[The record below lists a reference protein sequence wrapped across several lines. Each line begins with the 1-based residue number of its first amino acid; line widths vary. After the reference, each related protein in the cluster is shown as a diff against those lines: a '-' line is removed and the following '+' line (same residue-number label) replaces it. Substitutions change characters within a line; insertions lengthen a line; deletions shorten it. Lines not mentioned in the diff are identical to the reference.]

1 MIQFFALKIEPY
13 FVGMNSLLIKIICVV
28 LCTHLSFYAQG
39 QEVYIPDTSFV
50 HQLILDGV
58 DQNNDGKIQVI
69 EALKVD
75 SLSIGHWP
83 NIVIYKLTG
92 IEAFINLK
100 SLRVGNHK
108 VDSIIL
114 GHCLKLES
122 LQIVDNDSLIYLN
135 LGGTSSLKRIY
146 VCDNYKLSHVD
157 ISDNVDL
164 SELNLNSNQLTTLD
178 VSKNVD
184 LIYLSAYNNNLA
196 ALDVSHNELLIVLE
210 VSFNQFITLD
220 VSKNINLI
228 YLYSDCNKL
237 HCLDVSNNI
246 KLENLGC
253 SSNPISTLSL
263 DNNPNLS
270 FLFLGNT
277 HLSGINLEHCLKLR
291 FLLLANDTV
300 GSNYFNYENP
310 AFTELD
316 LSKQPAFAEL
326 VITGH
331 STLQKVCFAS
341 NFDVVNMFNHFHYPN
356 IAITTNCS
364 NASTTNI
371 TVNKSRLC
379 LRETVQFTLNQP
391 DTTLSYQIDYGD
403 GKGLIAPVLNYQ
415 YQKPGKYTARL
426 VSAIGCA
433 KYMASVNVLVDSMPP
448 TSLWKEDTICLDTS
462 FVLDAGKGYQHYLWQ
477 NGDTNS
483 SQQLTKPVKYKV
495 SVSNT
500 CGVSTDSI
508 LVPLIKKGFTLGSNR
523 SCVKD
528 EHTFELNHIQYPVK
542 AYLWNYGNGV
552 SAATSKTSYQYTKS
566 GAFQASLILNYQC
579 YADTSS
585 APVFIDDFPLIN
597 MGSDSVLICHDEP
610 VLLDAGEGFTSV
622 VWQDGSTN
630 QNYNATQSGR
640 YIATVS
646 NTCGSQSDS
655 VNITTIQLNVPNIIT
670 PNGDGLNESLYIYKQ
685 IQKRIHFNV
694 INIWGQEVFDSN
706 DYQNNWDAHQLSDGI
721 YYFTSFYEGCPHVKG
736 WVQVAR

>member
-1 MIQFFALKIEPY
+1 
-13 FVGMNSLLIKIICVV
+13 MNTLLIKIKCVV
-28 LCTHLSFYAQG
+28 LCIHLSFYAQG

-83 NIVIYKLTG
+83 NIVINKLTG
-92 IEAFINLK
+92 IEAFTNIKTL
-100 SLRVGNHK
+100 SISAQK
-108 VDSIIL
+108 VDSITL
-114 GHCLKLES
+114 GHCLKLDS
-122 LQIVDNDSLIYLN
+122 LQIYGNDSLIYLN
-135 LGGTSSLKRIY
+135 LGGTASLKRIY
-146 VCDNYKLSHVD
+146 VCDNHKLGHVD
-157 ISDNVDL
+157 ISA
-164 SELNLNSNQLTTLD
+164 NS
-178 VSKNVD
+178 D
-184 LIYLSAYNNNLA
+184 LIKLI
-196 ALDVSHNELLIVLE
+196 LDDNHLT
-210 VSFNQFITLD
+210 TLD
-220 VSKNINLI
+220 VSKNINLT
-228 YLYSDCNKL
+228 YLSLSTNNL
-237 HCLDVSNNI
+237 VALDVSYNRLLTELLVNLNYLNALDVSQNVNLIGLGCAYNKILCLDLSNNI
-246 KLENLGC
+246 NLERLAC
-253 SSNPISTLSL
+253 ASIPIRTLSL

-270 FLFLGNT
+270 TLYIGNT
-277 HLSGINLEHCLKLR
+277 YLSGINLEHCLQLR
-291 FLLLANDTV
+291 FLWFANDSSICSSFYT
-300 GSNYFNYENP
+300 NYGNP

-316 LSKQPAFAEL
+316 LSKQTDFVEL
-326 VITGH
+326 LIFGP
-331 STLQKVCFAS
+331 STLKKVCFAPD
-341 NFDVVNMFNHFHYPN
+341 FDLVNRYNYANYAKLYPDLKVG
-356 IAITTNCS
+356 TNCS
-364 NASTTNI
+364 NASPTNI

-379 LRETVQFTLNQP
+379 LRETVQFMLNQP

-415 YQKPGKYTARL
+415 YQKPGKYAARL

-542 AYLWNYGNGV
+542 AYHWNYGNGV
-552 SAATSKTSYQYTKS
+552 SASTSKTSYQYTKS

-640 YIATVS
+640 YIVTVS